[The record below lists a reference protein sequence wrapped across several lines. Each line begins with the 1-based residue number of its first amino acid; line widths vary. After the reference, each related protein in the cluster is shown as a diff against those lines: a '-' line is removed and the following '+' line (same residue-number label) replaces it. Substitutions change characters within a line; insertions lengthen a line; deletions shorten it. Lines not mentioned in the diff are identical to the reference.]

1 MKNNGLGL
9 LDTMAVTSFCAQ
21 LANMDGD
28 VEREKYYQ
36 QVLQAILYEIELL
49 HKKMVKLKNKM
60 KKY

>member
-9 LDTMAVTSFCAQ
+9 LATMAVTSFCAQ

-36 QVLQAILYEIELL
+36 QVLQAISYEIELL
-49 HKKMVKLKNKM
+49 HKKR
-60 KKY
+60 